1 MCIRV
6 GSGWTGANTHSTF
19 AVEIS
24 SGACTMQNL
33 LAVDVYSSGRAIYLN
48 STTYHCSAK
57 EVITG
62 AAPCDWN
69 SLFAEEPTPAVKN
82 TTINLLVTEY
92 SSTAA
97 TYPYFCSSF
106 TYLRFP
112 NYVFDTSA
120 VTNPLS
126 LVLVE
131 DNGPV
136 TANDEPISVHP
147 DWVLAAWSVNKNGSV
162 KGVRLGFQTFTS
174 TLLVLTRTIFTTNLT
189 LSSACILP
197 SWERASHSS
206 TTR

>member
-1 MCIRV
+1 
-6 GSGWTGANTHSTF
+6 
-19 AVEIS
+19 
-24 SGACTMQNL
+24 
-33 LAVDVYSSGRAIYLN
+33 
-48 STTYHCSAK
+48 
-57 EVITG
+57 
-62 AAPCDWN
+62 
-69 SLFAEEPTPAVKN
+69 
-82 TTINLLVTEY
+82 
-92 SSTAA
+92 
-97 TYPYFCSSF
+97 
-106 TYLRFP
+106 
-112 NYVFDTSA
+112 

-162 KGVRLGFQTFTS
+162 KGVRLGAQTFTG